1 MAKDPK
7 ADEATHMTP
16 HYGPSK
22 SWLASPSTVAGAGAG
37 LVSSIIT
44 CPLDVVKTRL
54 QAQKAGR
61 SRVDY
66 LGVFG
71 THPYFTFK
79 YRSRDMLILD

>member
-1 MAKDPK
+1 MAKDLNVD
-7 ADEATHMTP
+7 AALRMNSRH
-16 HYGPSK
+16 GPSN

-61 SRVDY
+61 GRVDY

-71 THPYFTFK
+71 TYL
-79 YRSRDMLILD
+79 SLL